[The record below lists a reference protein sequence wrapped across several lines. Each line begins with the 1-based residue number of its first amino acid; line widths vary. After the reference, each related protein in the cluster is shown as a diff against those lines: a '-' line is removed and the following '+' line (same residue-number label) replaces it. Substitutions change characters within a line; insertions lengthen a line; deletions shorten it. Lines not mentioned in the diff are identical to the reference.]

1 MYIKRLLFICI
12 MLCLCLS
19 LSAQTNGKGMDY
31 KRLSQ
36 TFTRSKEKNEIW
48 SSTKMCLDKLNAI
61 IADTAKYNAVK
72 QNRINSGMERL
83 KQAKGHRERFNALMN
98 LQHEYALVNFHKSL
112 AYAMDAKVEAYKV
125 GDVSIAVE
133 ATLAET
139 ALLVKG
145 GFFREA
151 DKAIGTINGALL
163 QGEAL
168 LRYYELMFDIEFE
181 NGFVSPYGRRPDGI
195 HSVKM
200 MSIYNKVKQE
210 FPDSTYQLTRMLME
224 YNFHLCRYQEA
235 SRYALQLVPQC
246 QKGTEEY
253 AYQLGN
259 AGFTLMGAGN
269 LADAAR
275 YMALSA
281 EEQIR
286 LGSIEYPVMR
296 KLAEL
301 MTVIGH
307 NEEAYRYSVIAMHNA
322 KQYGSMYRVY
332 EVSQFYP
339 TIHDNMYQTIKRQHD
354 VLIAIA
360 FILAVAVIAL
370 CVCFVVIRRKNNS
383 LHLRNHTIA
392 HINAQLNEAN
402 DIKIAVFGNVI
413 SDSAARRQRDA
424 EFFKNVSRRLAVG
437 DYQDAKDMIL
447 KRQNS
452 GKKEYEMIDRIIL
465 SIFPQF
471 VEQFYGLLRADSR
484 PANIEANRLTPE
496 MRVFALIRLG
506 ISSNNE
512 LMSSLNYSLNTIKH
526 YKTVVFNSTD
536 YTNEEFYQHLKD
548 IHYLKRD

>member
-1 MYIKRLLFICI
+1 
-12 MLCLCLS
+12 
-19 LSAQTNGKGMDY
+19 
-31 KRLSQ
+31 
-36 TFTRSKEKNEIW
+36 
-48 SSTKMCLDKLNAI
+48 
-61 IADTAKYNAVK
+61 
-72 QNRINSGMERL
+72 
-83 KQAKGHRERFNALMN
+83 
-98 LQHEYALVNFHKSL
+98 
-112 AYAMDAKVEAYKV
+112 
-125 GDVSIAVE
+125 
-133 ATLAET
+133 
-139 ALLVKG
+139 
-145 GFFREA
+145 
-151 DKAIGTINGALL
+151 
-163 QGEAL
+163 
-168 LRYYELMFDIEFE
+168 
-181 NGFVSPYGRRPDGI
+181 
-195 HSVKM
+195 
-200 MSIYNKVKQE
+200 
-210 FPDSTYQLTRMLME
+210 
-224 YNFHLCRYQEA
+224 
-235 SRYALQLVPQC
+235 
-246 QKGTEEY
+246 
-253 AYQLGN
+253 
-259 AGFTLMGAGN
+259 
-269 LADAAR
+269 
-275 YMALSA
+275 
-281 EEQIR
+281 
-286 LGSIEYPVMR
+286 MR

-301 MTVIGH
+301 MSVIGH

-360 FILAVAVIAL
+360 FILAVAVIVL

-383 LHLRNHTIA
+383 LYQCNHTIA

-413 SDSAARRQRDA
+413 SDSAARRQRDT
-424 EFFKNVSRRLAVG
+424 EFFKNVSRRLTVG

-548 IHYLKRD
+548 IHYLKRN

>member
-1 MYIKRLLFICI
+1 
-12 MLCLCLS
+12 
-19 LSAQTNGKGMDY
+19 
-31 KRLSQ
+31 
-36 TFTRSKEKNEIW
+36 
-48 SSTKMCLDKLNAI
+48 MCLDKLNAI
-61 IADTAKYNAVK
+61 IADTAKYNAMK
-72 QNRINSGMERL
+72 QNRINNGIERL
-83 KQAKGHRERFNALMN
+83 KQAKGHRERLNALMY

-125 GDVSIAVE
+125 GDASIVVE

-301 MTVIGH
+301 MSVIGH

-360 FILAVAVIAL
+360 FILAVAVIVL
-370 CVCFVVIRRKNNS
+370 CVCFVVINRKNNS
-383 LHLRNHTIA
+383 LHQRNHTIA

-402 DIKIAVFGNVI
+402 DIKIAVFGYVI
-413 SDSAARRQRDA
+413 SDSAARRQRDT
-424 EFFKNVSRRLAVG
+424 EFFKNVSRRLTVG

-452 GKKEYEMIDRIIL
+452 GKKEYEMIDRIIF

-484 PANIEANRLTPE
+484 PANIDTNHLTPE